1 MSAETSGLAIV
12 DGHTCVGTRPEEG
25 AEDSARDLSVAAL
38 RRTMARHGVAEALV
52 THFAAI
58 RYDARDGNDQTLAL
72 CAETQGASTR
82 LHPVAVVHAGMHV
95 GVADEIRRCANAG
108 CVAVRLTPG
117 QQGWS
122 PSAASFDA
130 ALRAIAAVD
139 LPAIVEVGA
148 SGEATTV
155 ARAAEGLDLALVLAN
170 VSYALLGEAIAV
182 LEQHLDICL
191 EACRL
196 VTPGVVELLVDHVG
210 AHRLIF
216 GSGAPAWD
224 PAPTLAMIR
233 EADIAAADKAAIL
246 GGNARR
252 LFRLPEGGDR

>member
-1 MSAETSGLAIV
+1 MSTEMGGLAIV
-12 DGHTCVGTRPEEG
+12 DGHTCVGTRPE
-25 AEDSARDLSVAAL
+25 DDRDLGATAL
-38 RRTMARHGVAEALV
+38 GRAMARHDIADALV

-72 CAETQGASTR
+72 CAEAQGTLTR

-95 GVADEIRRCANAG
+95 GVDDEIHRCARAG
-108 CVAVRLTPG
+108 CVAVRLTPS

-122 PSAASFDA
+122 PAAASFDA
-130 ALRAIAAVD
+130 ALWAIRSPVAAAD
-139 LPAIVEVGA
+139 LPVIVEVGA
-148 SGEATTV
+148 IGEATTV
-155 ARAAEGLDLALVLAN
+155 ARAAEGLDLTLVLSN
-170 VSYALLGEAIAV
+170 VSYPLLGEAIAV
-182 LEQHLDICL
+182 LEQHPGMCL

-210 AHRLIF
+210 AQRLIF

-233 EADIAAADKAAIL
+233 EADIADADKAAIL

-252 LFRLPEGGDR
+252 LFRLPAGGDR

>member
-1 MSAETSGLAIV
+1 MSAEMGGLAIV
-12 DGHTCVGTRPEEG
+12 DGHACVGTRPE
-25 AEDSARDLSVAAL
+25 DDRDLSIVALQLA
-38 RRTMARHGVAEALV
+38 MARYAISDALV

-72 CAETQGASTR
+72 CVEAQGTSTR

-95 GVADEIRRCANAG
+95 GVADEIRRCAGAG
-108 CVAVRLTPG
+108 CVAVRLTPS

-122 PSAASFDA
+122 PAAASFA
-130 ALRAIAAVD
+130 SALRAAAVAD
-139 LPAIVEVGA
+139 LPVIVEVGA
-148 SGEATTV
+148 TGEATTV
-155 ARAAEGLDLALVLAN
+155 SRAVQGLDLTLVLAN

-182 LEQHLDICL
+182 LEQHPDICL

-252 LFRLPEGGDR
+252 LFRLPEGGDQ

>member
-1 MSAETSGLAIV
+1 MSAKTGGLAIV
-12 DGHTCVGTRPEEG
+12 DGYTCVGTRPE
-25 AEDSARDLSVAAL
+25 DDRDLSVVAL
-38 RRTMARHGVAEALV
+38 RRTMAHHGIADALV

-72 CAETQGASTR
+72 CAEAQGTRTR

-95 GVADEIRRCANAG
+95 GVADEGDQIARRCARAG
-108 CVAVRLTPG
+108 CVALRLVPG

-130 ALRAIAAVD
+130 ALRAIAAAD
-139 LPAIVEVGA
+139 LPVIVEVGV

-155 ARAAEGLDLALVLAN
+155 ARAAEGLDLTLVLAN

-182 LEQHLDICL
+182 LEQHPGVCL

-252 LFRLPEGGDR
+252 LFRLPEGGE

>member
-1 MSAETSGLAIV
+1 MRTSAEIGGLAIV
-12 DGHTCVGTRPEEG
+12 DGHTCVGTRPEDDRNLG
-25 AEDSARDLSVAAL
+25 ATAL
-38 RRTMARHGVAEALV
+38 GRAMARHDIADALV

-72 CAETQGASTR
+72 CAEAQGTRTR

-95 GVADEIRRCANAG
+95 GVADEIHRCASAG
-108 CVAVRLTPG
+108 CVALRLTPS

-122 PSAASFDA
+122 PSAASFESALSA
-130 ALRAIAAVD
+130 AAAAD
-139 LPAIVEVGA
+139 LAVIVEVGA
-148 SGEATTV
+148 SGEATTI
-155 ARAAEGLDLALVLAN
+155 ARAAQGLGLALVLAN

-182 LEQHLDICL
+182 LEQHPDIYL

-210 AHRLIF
+210 SHRLLF